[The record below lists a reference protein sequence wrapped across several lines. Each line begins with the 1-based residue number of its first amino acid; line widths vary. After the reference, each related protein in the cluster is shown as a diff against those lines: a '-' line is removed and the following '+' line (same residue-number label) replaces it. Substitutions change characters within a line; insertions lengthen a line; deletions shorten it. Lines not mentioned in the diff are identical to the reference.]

1 MRDEAGPPLR
11 AVVER
16 KEGPPW
22 VVRQDNFSQ
31 RGCPM

>member
-1 MRDEAGPPLR
+1 VRDEAGPPLR

-16 KEGPPW
+16 EKRPPW
-22 VVRQDNFSQ
+22 VVRQDDFSQ